1 MLWPDTIPKG
11 PSPVTHTAER
21 DAATSVISTRRG
33 LLGASLA
40 GTALSLF
47 AVRSTSASTGERVSA
62 SDLAALLFA
71 QSLELAARDLY
82 EAAGAAG
89 ADDPLFG
96 ALADQHEAYAQ
107 GIAAFIGEP
116 ADTRNDGVYDELE
129 SAFAASDRTAV
140 ATAAYDLESA
150 VVATHTELLG
160 RLENVDA
167 AKLVASMLAMEARHC
182 AVLADVSGRGD
193 DLNILL
199 VNTADP
205 ILPEELT

>member
-1 MLWPDTIPKG
+1 M
-11 PSPVTHTAER
+11 THTAEG

-62 SDLAALLFA
+62 SDLALLLFA

-82 EAAGAAG
+82 GAAGAAG

-107 GIAAFIGEP
+107 GIASFIGEP
-116 ADTRNDGVYDELE
+116 ADTRNDVVYDELE

-140 ATAAYDLESA
+140 ATAGYDLESA
-150 VVATHTELLG
+150 AVATHTELLG

-167 AKLVASMLAMEARHC
+167 AKLVASMLSMEARHC

-205 ILPEELT
+205 ILPGELT